1 MSARVL
7 IVDDVPANV
16 RLLAARL
23 TAEYF
28 EVIVA
33 NSGPEALDLC
43 RAGRCDVVL
52 LDVMM
57 PGMDGFEVCRQLKAD
72 AATMHLPVIMITA
85 LDSAAD
91 RIAGLEAG
99 ADDFLT
105 KPVRELA
112 LTARVRSLARLKMLI
127 DELRARSQSALDG
140 GPAVVGIDGGRGGKI
155 LIVDDRSLSSNEL
168 CACLSREHVVT
179 VEPDAR
185 RALKLA
191 LGEPFDVALISLD
204 LSTFDSLRLCAKLRS
219 SDRTRMLPIL
229 VLVESETDSRL
240 IRALDLGVNDYLL
253 RPIEKNE
260 LKARVRTQ
268 LLRKRYADHLRD
280 NTKLMLE
287 MATTDSLT
295 QLTNRRRFEDQFVR
309 LVEQS
314 VKAGRPLSMLI
325 VDIDHFK
332 SVNDTYGHLAG
343 DKVLVEFGRRLRG
356 AVRDVDLAARFGGE
370 EFVVAMP
377 EADRAT
383 GYQVA
388 ERLREILST
397 DPFRVDESADPIS
410 ITVSVGVAALAGPA
424 DTARDLLARADAAL
438 YRAKRHGRNRVAEA
452 AA

>member
-1 MSARVL
+1 
-7 IVDDVPANV
+7 
-16 RLLAARL
+16 
-23 TAEYF
+23 
-28 EVIVA
+28 
-33 NSGPEALDLC
+33 
-43 RAGRCDVVL
+43 
-52 LDVMM
+52 
-57 PGMDGFEVCRQLKAD
+57 
-72 AATMHLPVIMITA
+72 
-85 LDSAAD
+85 
-91 RIAGLEAG
+91 
-99 ADDFLT
+99 
-105 KPVRELA
+105 
-112 LTARVRSLARLKMLI
+112 
-127 DELRARSQSALDG
+127 
-140 GPAVVGIDGGRGGKI
+140 
-155 LIVDDRSLSSNEL
+155 
-168 CACLSREHVVT
+168 
-179 VEPDAR
+179 
-185 RALKLA
+185 
-191 LGEPFDVALISLD
+191 
-204 LSTFDSLRLCAKLRS
+204 
-219 SDRTRMLPIL
+219 MLPIL

-253 RPIEKNE
+253 RPVEKNE

-325 VDIDHFK
+325 IDIDHFK

>member
-16 RLLAARL
+16 KLLAARL

-43 RAGRCDVVL
+43 RDGQCDVVL

-57 PGMDGFEVCRQLKAD
+57 PGMDGFEVCRRLKAD

-85 LDSAAD
+85 LDSASD

-112 LTARVRSLARLKMLI
+112 LTARVRSLARLKMLT
-127 DELRARSQSALDG
+127 DELRAQSPSVLDG
-140 GPAVVGIDGGRGGKI
+140 GLAAIEKDGVQRARVLVVE
-155 LIVDDRSLSSNEL
+155 DRTLSANEL
-168 CACLSREHVVT
+168 RTYLSREHDIT
-179 VEPDAR
+179 IEADAR

-191 LGEPFDVALISLD
+191 IGEPFDVALISLD
-204 LSTFDSLRLCAKLRS
+204 LLGFDALRLCAKLRS

-229 VLVESETDSRL
+229 VIVESETDARL
-240 IRALDLGVNDYLL
+240 MRALDLGVNDYLL
-253 RPIEKNE
+253 RPVERNE

-280 NTKLMLE
+280 NTRLMLE
-287 MATTDSLT
+287 MATTDGLT
-295 QLTNRRRFEDQFVR
+295 HLTNRRRFEDQFAR
-309 LVEQS
+309 LVGQS
-314 VKAGRPLSMLI
+314 LGSGRPVSVLI
-325 VDIDHFK
+325 IDIDHFK

-343 DKVLVEFGRRLRG
+343 DKVLVEFGRRLRR

-377 EADRAT
+377 ETDRAT

-397 DPFRVDESADPIS
+397 DPFRIDESVDPIS
-410 ITVSVGVAALAGPA
+410 VTVSVGVAALTGPA
-424 DTARDLLARADAAL
+424 DSPIALLGRADVAL